1 MTLDA
6 RSAAVIAV
14 ALAACISDIRTRRIP
29 NALTLGAA
37 ACALIFSLVQGGLAG
52 LGWSA
57 AGWLTAAVVFFP
69 VFALRG
75 MGAGDVKLLAALGAW
90 VGGLNVLHLAVYTG
104 LAGGAMAIV
113 IIVWRGCVRETF
125 WNLWL
130 MLNVWRTMG
139 FRPVPGLT
147 LETSRGPRLAYA
159 VPIAAGALTTL
170 WLR

>member
-1 MTLDA
+1 LTLDA

-14 ALAACISDIRTRRIP
+14 ALAACIWDVRTGRIP
-29 NALTLGAA
+29 NALTFGAA
-37 ACALIFSLVQGGLAG
+37 AAALAFSLVQGGLAG

-57 AGWLTAAVVFFP
+57 VGWLTAAVLFFP
-69 VFALRG
+69 VFVLRG

-90 VGGLNVLHLAVYTG
+90 FGGPNVLYLAVYTA
-104 LAGGAMAIV
+104 LAGGAMAFLAIA
-113 IIVWRGCVRETF
+113 WSGYVRETF
-125 WNLWL
+125 RNLWL
-130 MLNVWRTMG
+130 MLNLWRTVG

>member
-1 MTLDA
+1 MFDA

-14 ALAACISDIRTRRIP
+14 ALAACIWDVRTRRIP
-29 NALTLGAA
+29 NALTFGAA
-37 ACALIFSLVQGGLAG
+37 MAALIFSLVQGGPAG

-57 AGWLTAAVVFFP
+57 VGWLTAAVLFFP
-69 VFALRG
+69 IFVLRG

-90 VGGLNVLHLAVYTG
+90 IGGLNALYLAFYTA

-113 IIVWRGCVRETF
+113 VIAWRGYVRETF

-130 MLNVWRTMG
+130 MLNVWRTAG
-139 FRPVPGLT
+139 FGPVAGLT

-159 VPIAAGALTTL
+159 LPIAAGAVTTI